1 MKGHLTSPCLAAA
14 PLVALALCLAMSVGC
29 DGSTKREAAS
39 VVAAVDQ
46 FRRADN
52 AAHRSRVEALRALRC
67 SAADVCRARDLC
79 LASAEPTGQA
89 LALKAEVE
97 GALARVERG
106 ELAPT
111 SPEAKALPAKL
122 DEAQALLDRGHE
134 ALGACD
140 DAILGLKRTYAIH

>member
-1 MKGHLTSPCLAAA
+1 VSQGAARVA
-14 PLVALALCLAMSVGC
+14 GVVGALALASAMSLAC
-29 DGSTKREAAS
+29 DGAAKREAAS

-52 AAHRSRVEALRALRC
+52 AARPARVEALRALQC
-67 SAADVCRARDLC
+67 SNADVCRARELC
-79 LASAEPTGQA
+79 LASAEPTGKA
-89 LALKAEVE
+89 LSLKAEVE

-106 ELAPT
+106 ELPPT
-111 SPEAKALPAKL
+111 SPEAKALPGKL

-140 DAILGLKRTYAIH
+140 DAILALKRTYAIR